1 MSQELKDEIKSIIS
15 GKSKVRYGST
25 IQAASNHLAR
35 SLSTSCISQKHK
47 HFKREE
53 EKLNYSHM
61 KTQPRENWDQA
72 FKEMHAN
79 GDDQLLIPDVF
90 DDEGFQELESP
101 FVAEV

>member
-1 MSQELKDEIKSIIS
+1 
-15 GKSKVRYGST
+15 
-25 IQAASNHLAR
+25 
-35 SLSTSCISQKHK
+35 
-47 HFKREE
+47 
-53 EKLNYSHM
+53 M